1 MSKRKISVEVYQ
13 CDNIGEDGERCTL
26 EGERLAI
33 KECVMCNKDLCSRHY
48 QVLSVTKSGNTVLTY
63 FFCSEHSEEFLETLV
78 KTFGDTRPV
87 AYAGMAK

>member
-1 MSKRKISVEVYQ
+1 MSKRKISVEIYQ
-13 CDNIGEDGERCTL
+13 CDDIGENGERCTL

-33 KECVMCNKDLCSRHY
+33 KECVMCKKDLCSRHY

-63 FFCSEHSEEFLETLV
+63 FFCSEHSEEFLDTLV